1 MLCQDC
7 QQKPASVHFTQI
19 VNDEA
24 ATLHL
29 CHACARARG
38 LKTTTPATE
47 APLSDFLSEMG
58 APIFTS
64 ATSANAACPRCGC
77 TFRQFRKTGR
87 LGCAHCYSTF
97 EKEMSAL
104 LRKIHGSSEHV
115 GISEIAPLG
124 LLDEREA
131 RLHELRRQLRQAV
144 DQEEYERAAELRD
157 AIQELEAEHGTVRI
171 EAQMETEDLS

>member
-29 CHACARARG
+29 CPACARARG

-64 ATSANAACPRCGC
+64 ATSANVACPRCGC

-87 LGCAHCYSTF
+87 LGCAHCYTTF
-97 EKEMSAL
+97 EKEMGAL

-115 GISEIAPLG
+115 GISEVAALG

-144 DQEEYERAAELRD
+144 VQEEYERAAELRD
-157 AIQELEAEHGTVRI
+157 AIQDLEEPREAVEARAED
-171 EAQMETEDLS
+171 EE